1 MSYVKV
7 VTYTE
12 LESVLN
18 NLQEFTWAL
27 RWRNPV
33 FCKHLLLKNL
43 KNQRSFLQEKR
54 PLELN
59 LAWIERWAGNFTSA
73 VKFADEAS
81 PKIDKTHDPE
91 GWAELLVI
99 KSVCAYSLD
108 DHHLADEIVKEGFDV
123 LGSSI
128 DCGVGSDLLV
138 TLATLSL
145 YAGRFGVARDH
156 LYHALRIAEHIGLP
170 FEQARVRHNLSR
182 AELRAGD
189 ISSALQ
195 SGKTSIDKAVEY
207 RNTVIL
213 PYAYEV
219 YAAALVEDGRTD
231 MARTVAHKGLMAA
244 KQSED
249 TRVACQLHFV
259 IGNSFLKEKEL
270 AKARAA
276 LSQGLEKAESTQ
288 YHLWARNFH
297 LHLSQ
302 TLESMDNHKEA
313 LRHLKIF
320 TDLQARL
327 FNLKSQLKS
336 SVLRSQLEYRLAR
349 HTAAFEQQL
358 RDKTEQLNLE
368 LVSANQA
375 LRDLNAK
382 VEYNAL
388 HDDLTGVGNRRMMS
402 RFFSNVQ
409 TTTQDG
415 KAIGALMIDLD
426 GFKQINDMYGHEIGD
441 QVLVSVARRL
451 SQIATDDE
459 ALIRTGGDEFLVLT
473 NRRTAPADLQ
483 QLAQQLL
490 QVVLLPLN
498 ANGKHVTVGASVG
511 VALSAITPDWESNL
525 LRAADEAMYQA
536 KNSGKNRF
544 SLHTSVSH
552 LQKLDTKEDTLPPAK

>member
-1 MSYVKV
+1 MQ
-7 VTYTE
+7 E
-12 LESVLN
+12 L
-18 NLQEFTWAL
+18 TWAL

-43 KNQRSFLQEKR
+43 KRQQSFLQTKR

-59 LAWIERWAGNFTSA
+59 LAWIERWAGNFTA
-73 VKFADEAS
+73 ADTFADEAS
-81 PKIDKTHDPE
+81 PKIDKTDDPE

-123 LGSSI
+123 LGTSI

-145 YAGRFGVARDH
+145 YAGRFGVAREH
-156 LYHALRIAEHIGLP
+156 LHHALRIAEHVGLP

-182 AELRAGD
+182 AELKAGD
-189 ISSALQ
+189 VSAALQ
-195 SGKTSIDKAVEY
+195 SGKTSIDKAIEY

-219 YAAALVEDGRTD
+219 FAAALVEAGKTET
-231 MARTVAHKGLMAA
+231 ARTVAQDGLKAA
-244 KQSED
+244 QKSED
-249 TRVACQLHFV
+249 VRVACQLHFV
-259 IGNSFLKEKEL
+259 IGNSFLKEKKL
-270 AKARAA
+270 AEAQIA
-276 LSQGLEKAESTQ
+276 LSRGLEKAESTQ

-302 TLESMDNHKEA
+302 TLEAMDDHKEA
-313 LRHLKIF
+313 LRHLKSF
-320 TDLQARL
+320 TDLQTRL

-349 HTAAFEQQL
+349 HTAAFERQL

-368 LVSANQA
+368 LLSANQA

-382 VEYNAL
+382 VEHNAL

-402 RFFSNVQ
+402 RYFSNVQ
-409 TTTQDG
+409 STLEDG
-415 KAIGALMIDLD
+415 HPIAALMIDLD
-426 GFKQINDMYGHEIGD
+426 GFKQVNDDFGHETGD
-441 QVLVSVARRL
+441 EVIVSVARRL
-451 SQIATDDE
+451 SQLVRDDE

-473 NRRTAPADLQ
+473 NRRTASEDLQ
-483 QLAQQLL
+483 QLAQQLV
-490 QVVLLPLN
+490 QAVLLPL
-498 ANGKHVTVGASVG
+498 AVNGKHVAVGASVG
-511 VALSAITPDWESNL
+511 VALSALTPDWESNL

-544 SLHTSVSH
+544 CLHKSVSQT
-552 LQKLDTKEDTLPPAK
+552 QKPDTR